1 MTSAVGWLSSTISK
15 LSLPPPSEDEGLSR
29 LKVSADLPG
38 SPDPL
43 DGPIGVE
50 ASRAS
55 DEDRSRLAEELD
67 AARSTIYDRTERMVE
82 HGLLVERTRIV
93 EDGSHH
99 SVFEANVDHLD
110 VDVVDGELVVA
121 VERRESA
128 AERFTNI
135 WNDIRE
141 V

>member
-1 MTSAVGWLSSTISK
+1 MSDPAPADGTDL
-15 LSLPPPSEDEGLSR
+15 LSLLGDEYVQEILVATDGRAKSARELS
-29 LKVSADLPG
+29 
-38 SPDPL
+38 
-43 DGPIGVE
+43 
-50 ASRAS
+50 
-55 DEDRSRLAEELD
+55 EELD

-93 EDGSHH
+93 ADGSHH
-99 SVFEANVDHLD
+99 SVFETNVDHLD
-110 VDVVDGELVVA
+110 VDVVDGELEVS

-135 WNDIRE
+135 WSDIRE

>member
-1 MTSAVGWLSSTISK
+1 MSSSTPADATDL
-15 LSLPPPSEDEGLSR
+15 LSLLGDEYVQDILVATDAGA
-29 LKVSADLPG
+29 KSAREL
-38 SPDPL
+38 
-43 DGPIGVE
+43 
-50 ASRAS
+50 S
-55 DEDRSRLAEELD
+55 DELD
-67 AARSTIYDRTERMVE
+67 TARSTIYDRTERMVE
-82 HGLLVERTRIV
+82 RGLLVERTRIV

-110 VDVVDGELVVA
+110 VDVVDGELEVR

>member
-1 MTSAVGWLSSTISK
+1 MSPPSSTDATDL
-15 LSLPPPSEDEGLSR
+15 LSLLGDEYVQEILVATDEEALS
-29 LKVSADLPG
+29 A
-38 SPDPL
+38 
-43 DGPIGVE
+43 
-50 ASRAS
+50 RALS
-55 DEDRSRLAEELD
+55 DELD
-67 AARSTIYDRTERMVE
+67 TARSTIYDRTERMVA

-110 VDVVDGELVVA
+110 VDVVDGELVVE

-135 WNDIRE
+135 WHDIRE